1 MRGGTPHTVTKAPA
15 WEDPR
20 RVLARHGLAPK
31 RGYSQNFLVARPIVE
46 RIADAVGAI
55 EGERVVELGPGL
67 GTLTAALLRRGAR
80 VVAVERDLDM
90 IEVLR
95 AELGDHASLEIVH
108 GDAATVRFAELGAP
122 GERPA
127 VAGNLPY
134 AITGA
139 ILRNLT
145 EQRDAVSR
153 ALLMVQKEVR
163 DRLVASPGTKAW
175 GALTVFTANAFE
187 IDRVCDVRPGA
198 FHPAPK
204 VASAVVRLRPRPAPR
219 AIEDDTFRTLVRSIF
234 DARRKTLRNALRPAF
249 PPDARVDRALV
260 AAGIDAAVR
269 GETLDI
275 ETLETLAAELRDE
288 ERDAAPGV

>member
-1 MRGGTPHTVTKAPA
+1 
-15 WEDPR
+15 
-20 RVLARHGLAPK
+20 VLARHGLAPK
-31 RGYSQNFLVARPIVE
+31 RGYSQNFLVARPVVE
-46 RIADAVGAI
+46 RIAEAVAAR

-90 IEVLR
+90 IEVLH
-95 AELGDHASLEIVH
+95 AELGDHANLEIVH
-108 GDAATVRFAELGAP
+108 GDASTVRFDALAAP

-127 VAGNLPY
+127 IAGNLPY

-145 EQRDAVSR
+145 EQREAVSR
-153 ALLMVQKEVR
+153 AVLMVQKEVR
-163 DRLVASPGTKAW
+163 DRLLASPGTKAW

-198 FHPAPK
+198 FHPAPR
-204 VASAVVRLRPRPAPR
+204 VASAVVRLRPRETPR
-219 AIEDDTFRTLVRSIF
+219 AVEDDTFRAVVRAIF
-234 DARRKTLRNALRPAF
+234 DARRKTLRNALRAAF
-249 PPDARVDRALV
+249 PPDERVDRAL
-260 AAGIDAAVR
+260 AAAAIPPMVR

-275 ETLETLAAELRDE
+275 ERLEALAVQLAKRD
-288 ERDAAPGV
+288 